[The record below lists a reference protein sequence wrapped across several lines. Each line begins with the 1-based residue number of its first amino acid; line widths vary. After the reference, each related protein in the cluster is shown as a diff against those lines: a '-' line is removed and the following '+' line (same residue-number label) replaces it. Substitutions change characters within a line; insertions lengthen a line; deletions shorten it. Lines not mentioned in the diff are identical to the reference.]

1 MSDIPSLSLAVFAW
15 LFLVIGLTSLAIL
28 ILYTKYGR
36 EISVR
41 LSIISIVIASLFLAF
56 AIHFFLLNMGI

>member
-15 LFLVIGLTSLAIL
+15 LFLIIGLISLAVL

-56 AIHFFLLNMGI
+56 AIHFFLLNGGL